1 MSRCLLCEGDTAIQS
16 WRAFFGAK
24 DPLLC
29 EGCSSQ
35 LKKLSGPACSVC
47 SREMEAAGVCADC
60 KAWEESIFHSNH
72 SLYHYNDAMQ
82 ALIARFKYRGDYA
95 LADIFAHDIRQASK
109 RMECDLV
116 CAVPL
121 SASRLAERRFNQSEA
136 LIERAGLTH
145 TVLLAR
151 RESEKQSKK
160 SRAERIH
167 AKQTFYPMGDASGKS
182 VLVID
187 DIYTTGATMRLIAGA
202 LEEAGAVSVK
212 SLTIVRSGS

>member
-1 MSRCLLCEGDTAIQS
+1 M
-16 WRAFFGAK
+16 
-24 DPLLC
+24 
-29 EGCSSQ
+29 
-35 LKKLSGPACSVC
+35 
-47 SREMEAAGVCADC
+47 CADC
-60 KAWEESIFHSNH
+60 KDWEKGIFHSNQ
-72 SLYHYNDAMQ
+72 SLYHYNEAMQ

-95 LADIFAHDIRQASK
+95 LADIFAQDIRQAAK

-136 LIERAGLTH
+136 LIERAGLIH

-151 RESEKQSKK
+151 HESEKQSKK

-167 AKQTFYPMGDASGKS
+167 AKQTFYLAGDASGKS
-182 VLVID
+182 VLMID

-202 LEEAGAVSVK
+202 LEKAGAVSVK
-212 SLTIVRSGS
+212 SITIARSGS